1 MVTASVVQPQPAVL
15 ADRFARTRA
24 HDVMLVLGAALF
36 TALLS
41 QLAVAV
47 PGSPVP
53 ITGQTLAVMLT
64 AAALGPLRGM
74 LGQLTYVLLGAVGL
88 PFYSRG
94 ASGFEQVLGPTGGF
108 LVGFIPA
115 AFLVGLA
122 ARRGL
127 DRSAWKALP
136 LFVAGQLAIFAVGVP
151 WLAVVARFDFATALQ
166 KGFVPFIPGALV
178 KATIAATLIPLC
190 WRLWRPREE

>member
-1 MVTASVVQPQPAVL
+1 MSVTPVAPPRPAVL
-15 ADRFARTRA
+15 ADLFARTRA
-24 HDVMLVLGAALF
+24 HDAVLLLGAALF

-41 QLAVAV
+41 QLSVPV

-64 AAALGPLRGM
+64 AAALGPVRGA
-74 LGQLTYVLLGAVGL
+74 LGQGAYVLLGMAGL

-94 ASGFEQVLGPTGGF
+94 ASGLATVLGPTGGF
-108 LVGFIPA
+108 LLGFIPA

-127 DRSAWKALP
+127 DRDPWKALV
-136 LFVAGQLAIFAVGVP
+136 LFTAGQLVIFAVGVP
-151 WLAVVARFDFATALQ
+151 WLAGVAKLDAATAFN
-166 KGFVPFIPGALV
+166 KGLLPFLPGALI
-178 KATIAATLIPLC
+178 KAAIAAILMPLC
-190 WRLWRPREE
+190 WRGRG

>member
-1 MVTASVVQPQPAVL
+1 MSVTPIAQPRPTVL
-15 ADRFARTRA
+15 ADLIARTRA
-24 HDVMLVLGAALF
+24 HDAVLVLGAALF

-41 QLAVAV
+41 QLSVPV

-64 AAALGPLRGM
+64 AAALGPRRGM
-74 LGQLTYVLLGAVGL
+74 LGQVTYVLLGAVGL
-88 PFYSRG
+88 PFFSRG
-94 ASGFEQVLGPTGGF
+94 ASGLATVLGPTGGF

-127 DRSAWKALP
+127 DRDPWKALV
-136 LFVAGQLAIFAVGVP
+136 LFTAGQLVIFAVGVP
-151 WLAVVARFDFATALQ
+151 WLAVVAGLDAATALQ
-166 KGFVPFIPGALV
+166 KGLLPFIPGAII
-178 KATIAATLIPLC
+178 KAALAAILMFLC
-190 WRLWRPREE
+190 WRLVRPREA